1 MFSEGDFLKPL
12 DPAIRVDTDAW
23 PEFVLKNVKV
33 VSQKTGEP
41 ANLLA
46 AHGRF
51 LVRVEGVLEEVDNE
65 IAHLSRREGPVHQRP
80 FFTD

>member
-12 DPAIRVDTDAW
+12 DPAIQEDSDAW

-46 AHGRF
+46 AHGKF
-51 LVRVEGVLEEVDNE
+51 LVRVEGVLEKIDDEH
-65 IAHLSRREGPVHQRP
+65 AHLSRPDGPISQWP
-80 FFTD
+80 FFTN

>member
-1 MFSEGDFLKPL
+1 MFTEGDFLKPL
-12 DPAIRVDTDAW
+12 DSAVREDTDAW

-46 AHGRF
+46 AHGKF
-51 LVRVEGVLEEVDNE
+51 LVRVEGVLEEIDNE
-65 IAHLSRREGPVHQRP
+65 TAHLSRRDGPVHQWP
-80 FFTD
+80 FFTN